1 MGLVD
6 MVDDIHTELDAELL
20 SDSELAQLAKYYF
33 DGQGKA
39 IRPVIALTVG
49 HAFNHHFA
57 TLDDINMNSKEFS
70 NLQRKQRQVSIISE
84 MIHTASLVHD
94 DVLDKADTRR
104 GKAAVNTAFT
114 AKKAT
119 YAGDYIIAVAAK
131 LISQIRS

>member
-1 MGLVD
+1 MRKLIFEYPSEPKCISYGP
-6 MVDDIHTELDAELL
+6 LL
-20 SDSELAQLAKYYF
+20 FSHSLYRYYF

-57 TLDDINMNSKEFS
+57 TLDDINTNSREFS

-94 DVLDKADTRR
+94 DILDKADTRR
-104 GKAAVNTAFT
+104 GKKAVNQ
-114 AKKAT
+114 K
-119 YAGDYIIAVAAK
+119 
-131 LISQIRS
+131 